1 MEIQLEGEKV
11 KVTKVM
17 KEELIYVFLLLF
29 SINDSIKSLWH
40 PWPVFRI

>member
-17 KEELIYVFLLLF
+17 KEELIYVFFVVVL
-29 SINDSIKSLWH
+29 NQ
-40 PWPVFRI
+40 